1 MMVGEQLVSL
11 PGYHLSLVDGKF
23 VTVQWDWGEGS
34 GSMTGQQAMLLEVLS
49 WPVCLYRHRK
59 GTQN

>member
-23 VTVQWDWGEGS
+23 VTVQWDWVKAVG
-34 GSMTGQQAMLLEVLS
+34 A
-49 WPVCLYRHRK
+49 
-59 GTQN
+59 